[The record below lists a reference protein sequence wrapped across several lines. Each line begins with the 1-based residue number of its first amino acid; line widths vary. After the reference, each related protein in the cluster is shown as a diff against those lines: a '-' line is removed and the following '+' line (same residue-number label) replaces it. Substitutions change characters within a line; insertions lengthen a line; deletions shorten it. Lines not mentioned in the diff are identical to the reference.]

1 MRRSRATQQS
11 SNEEVPASIDGIPR
25 FKVVDGMI
33 GGSSSS
39 SRSIPDK
46 IKKKQNTQ
54 A

>member
-39 SRSIPDK
+39 RSIPDK